1 MRWTAQ
7 EHGAECSNRAIDK
20 IQNGSAPLGGPF
32 SH

>member
-1 MRWTAQ
+1 MLWTAQ
-7 EHGAECSNRAIDK
+7 EHGAEFSNRAIDK